1 MLNAAQIKKLQKQVG
16 TKVDK
21 QIAKREE
28 EIKKKEDE
36 DKLHKQQIFETEIL
50 PQLKKIKSSIIHY
63 QKKHSKRKA
72 ACFCVWSNKVYHLKD
87 EKATIIHEITK
98 QDLHS
103 DMFEVIGEE
112 DNDGVTPLLYLAN
125 DKTYYMMK
133 EELAI
138 REIEINDWLVK
149 NYASIKMVMT
159 KIKKGE
165 KSLVD
170 MSILGGLSIE
180 FTEKFPGKTPYDLIQ
195 YIQMFDSFV
204 MDGLKELEKKVK

>member
-28 EIKKKEDE
+28 ELKKKEDE

-112 DNDGVTPLLYLAN
+112 DND
-125 DKTYYMMK
+125 KMYYMMK